1 MSSDFMRRSLQGDF
15 ICSVVKR
22 IFEESGFFTSYFG
35 YESLLPVM
43 KKYIGMKETY
53 TALKLRSTPDLIVL
67 NIEKDALALIEVK
80 SKNRPPRAGL
90 IPLNEDEAH
99 RISDTKKLWSECFV
113 IYVVPNNQM
122 FYAQQAKHI
131 EIIEDCS
138 YGYACLNL
146 HKNFKKLEEL
156 IYEINEETLDV
167 YRPIVKDLFD
177 IFR

>member
-1 MSSDFMRRSLQGDF
+1 
-15 ICSVVKR
+15 
-22 IFEESGFFTSYFG
+22 
-35 YESLLPVM
+35 
-43 KKYIGMKETY
+43 
-53 TALKLRSTPDLIVL
+53 
-67 NIEKDALALIEVK
+67 
-80 SKNRPPRAGL
+80 
-90 IPLNEDEAH
+90 
-99 RISDTKKLWSECFV
+99 
-113 IYVVPNNQM
+113 M